1 MTYRE
6 YLALGGFIG
15 KKGWLVESERGFFS
29 MHYEKD
35 LGDHQDEIIQVEDD
49 FVVVKIAWLKVRAHR
64 LWAIPLS
71 SFVVLQVFD

>member
-1 MTYRE
+1 MTYKE

-49 FVVVKIAWLKVRAHR
+49 FVVVKIAWLKVRATR

-71 SFVVLQVFD
+71 SFVVFQISD